1 MARNPMTK
9 EIRESYLDD
18 VQILRERGLSTT
30 KIAEILSQGERT
42 INRKQVE
49 RWKCMLIAQGRWRK
63 VLVTEWVPRDRSN
76 VKKNTETGQWEKTS

>member
-1 MARNPMTK
+1 MARPTMTK

-18 VQILRERGLSTT
+18 VQILRERGLSTS

-42 INRKQVE
+42 IHRKQVE
-49 RWKCMLIAQGRWRK
+49 RWKSMLIAQGRWRK

-76 VKKNTETGQWEKTS
+76 VKKNTQTGAWEKAS